1 LIIEADLQQATSHLL
16 PRQRDHRLDLAR
28 GFMLLIIFIAHVPN
42 NLWADYIPARFGFSS
57 GAEIFVFVS
66 GITSGIAFGGSFLKK
81 GFATGSRRIFKR
93 ILQLY
98 GAHIALLLGLGFGA
112 LWLDQSNGN
121 DVLAARYGLELLR
134 DEPLNALIAYASLRY
149 VPAFFDI
156 LPMYVILLALIPPAI
171 LLARISPYLVLA
183 ASAFIW
189 LITPIFGL
197 HLPAHPHSGATWYFN
212 PFAWQFLFFIG
223 FSFGIGWLKAPPRKH
238 AILFPLAVAILIV
251 SVPLT
256 GWPFFQLFNELFVQL
271 NAAIYPPD
279 AITILHHTRLIH
291 FLSLAYVCFSLIDPK
306 AAWLAHPRIQPLY
319 RIGRNSFPCF
329 LAGVVLS
336 LIGGIVIDLLGMGWS
351 VAHIVN
357 LLGMGLLLAFATLMD
372 QVEARAK
379 VKLVTAPLLDI
390 PQNRGE
396 AATLT

>member
-1 LIIEADLQQATSHLL
+1 LQQAALQTI
-16 PRQRDHRLDLAR
+16 PKARDHRLDLAR
-28 GFMLLIIFIAHVPN
+28 GFMLLIIFVAHVPN

-66 GITSGIAFGGSFLKK
+66 GITSGIAFGSSFIKK
-81 GFATGSRRIFKR
+81 GFVAGSRRIFKR
-93 ILQLY
+93 VLQLY

-112 LWLDQSNGN
+112 LLLDQTNGN
-121 DVLAARYGLELLR
+121 DILAARYGLELLR

-156 LPMYVILLALIPPAI
+156 LPMYVILLALVPLAI
-171 LLARISPYLVLA
+171 LTARLSPYLVLA
-183 ASAFIW
+183 LSSLVWFT
-189 LITPIFGL
+189 TPIFGL
-197 HLPAHPHSGATWYFN
+197 HLPAHPHSDATWYFN

-238 AILFPLAVAILIV
+238 ALLFPLAIVILIV

-256 GWPFFQLFNELFVQL
+256 GWPFFQLFNEVFVQL
-271 NAAIYPPD
+271 NAAIYPPE
-279 AITILHHTRLIH
+279 AITILHYTRIIH
-291 FLSLAYVCFSLIDPK
+291 FLSLAYVSYSLVDPK
-306 AAWLAHPRIQPLY
+306 AAWLSHPRIQSLY

-329 LAGVVLS
+329 LAGVILS
-336 LIGGIVIDLLGMGWS
+336 LLGGVAIDLFGSSWS

-357 LLGMGLLLAFATLMD
+357 IVGMALLLAFAFLMD
-372 QVEARAK
+372 QIAGKTKRKSLTMPA
-379 VKLVTAPLLDI
+379 LDI

-396 AATLT
+396 PATLT